1 MADASVLTILLRLAG
16 AVIVVIGLM
25 FLAARTTRRLNGTA
39 RTFERNALTVVSRQP
54 LTKSAS
60 IAVVRSGSRTLILG
74 VTDTNVTLLSEH
86 MTSTAH
92 DEHEELLSAH
102 TGVGIDGQTS
112 PESMKVRDIGRKTL
126 NVVTSG
132 VEAVN
137 DGTPGTALRGA
148 RRPSPPRTNFV
159 EAMRERTV
167 RRS

>member
-39 RTFERNALTVVSRQP
+39 RTFERNALSVVSRQP

-60 IAVVRSGSRTLILG
+60 IAVVRSGTRTLILG
-74 VTDTNVTLLSEH
+74 VTDSNVTLLSEH
-86 MTSTAH
+86 TTSTAQ
-92 DEHEELLSAH
+92 DEHEELISAH
-102 TGVGIDGQTS
+102 TGPQTS
-112 PESMKVRDIGRKTL
+112 PESMKLRSIGRKTL